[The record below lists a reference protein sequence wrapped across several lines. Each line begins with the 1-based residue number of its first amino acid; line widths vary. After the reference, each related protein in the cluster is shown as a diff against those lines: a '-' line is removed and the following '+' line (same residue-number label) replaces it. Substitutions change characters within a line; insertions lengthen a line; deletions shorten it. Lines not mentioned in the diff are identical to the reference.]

1 MITLEKL
8 VKSGVHLGHDT
19 SSWNPKMKPYIYKKQ
34 NGRYILNLLQ
44 TTKRLKQACTFLV
57 RAGYENKSILFVG
70 TTEASSKLIKTKAI
84 KAKAHYVNHRWI
96 GGMLTNY
103 TTMIK
108 SINKLRISSNT
119 LQKVSKKEASI
130 LIKKQ
135 KNLMHIFG
143 GIQEMNRRPDI
154 VIFIGRPGRS
164 NPLKECRSLGITT
177 IALVDTNSNPEFVDL
192 PIPANDQSITSIELI
207 LNALSSAIC
216 AGQKI
221 RLKLKTGLDSTGERS
236 FGRFLPV
243 LDDNADSNLNEVKD
257 DLKQLKLSSYL
268 TRKLQ
273 KSNIKTLSKLSR
285 CDERTISGLQPLESN
300 LIKRAL
306 IKTSE

>member
-119 LQKVSKKEASI
+119 LQKV
-130 LIKKQ
+130 
-135 KNLMHIFG
+135 NF
-143 GIQEMNRRPDI
+143 
-154 VIFIGRPGRS
+154 
-164 NPLKECRSLGITT
+164 
-177 IALVDTNSNPEFVDL
+177 
-192 PIPANDQSITSIELI
+192 
-207 LNALSSAIC
+207 
-216 AGQKI
+216 
-221 RLKLKTGLDSTGERS
+221 
-236 FGRFLPV
+236 
-243 LDDNADSNLNEVKD
+243 
-257 DLKQLKLSSYL
+257 
-268 TRKLQ
+268 
-273 KSNIKTLSKLSR
+273 
-285 CDERTISGLQPLESN
+285 
-300 LIKRAL
+300 
-306 IKTSE
+306 

>member
-19 SSWNPKMKPYIYKKQ
+19 SVWNPKMKPYIYKSQ
-34 NGRYILNLLQ
+34 NGRYVLNLLQ
-44 TTKRLKQACTFLV
+44 TTKRLKQACTFLI

-103 TTMIK
+103 TTMVK
-108 SINKLRISSNT
+108 SIKKLRISSKT

-130 LIKKQ
+130 LVKKQ

-143 GIQEMNRRPDI
+143 GIQDMKTRPDI
-154 VIFIGRPGRS
+154 VIFIGQPGRS

-221 RLKLKTGLDSTGERS
+221 RLKFKTRLDSSSEEKN
-236 FGRFLPV
+236 FGRFLSPGNG
-243 LDDNADSNLNEVKD
+243 LEPKD

-268 TRKLQ
+268 TRKLE
-273 KSNIKTLSKLSR
+273 KSNIKTLSKLSQ
-285 CDERTISGLQPLESN
+285 CDEKTLSPMESN
-300 LIKRAL
+300 LLKRAL
-306 IKTSE
+306 VNCTQ